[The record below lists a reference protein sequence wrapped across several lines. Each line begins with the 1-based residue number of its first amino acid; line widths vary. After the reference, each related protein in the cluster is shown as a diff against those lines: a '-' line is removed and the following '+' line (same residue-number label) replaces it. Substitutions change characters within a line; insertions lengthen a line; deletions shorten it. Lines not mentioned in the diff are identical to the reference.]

1 MQLSCVRTPAADL
14 RKTSWIGTTYP
25 RCWLVAL
32 RFSANVYIL
41 QEHQPTTVLRMPHKA
56 READSCGSGAEMVS
70 NGGYQTTA
78 HTMGDPVM
86 DVWKIKNWSESGS
99 NDRVDAYSS
108 GYITLWNEGLSF
120 NV

>member
-1 MQLSCVRTPAADL
+1 MLVGCIEAFRKCIHTSRTSTHNSPA
-14 RKTSWIGTTYP
+14 
-25 RCWLVAL
+25 
-32 RFSANVYIL
+32 
-41 QEHQPTTVLRMPHKA
+41 MPHKA

-99 NDRVDAYSS
+99 NDRAYSL
-108 GYITLWNEGLSF
+108 GYITLWNEGSSF